1 MHISGENMTY
11 SKKEIADLACV
22 TTRTIRYYDQIGL
35 LSPVSI
41 GDNGYRKYDTD
52 CLLRLQQILFFREL
66 DVSLKNIEIFLNQ
79 PDFLLRNSLEKHRL
93 SLEKKVKRLK
103 TLIRTINT
111 TLEMLNGEKK
121 MTEKEYFNGIN
132 ESQYEDE
139 VKERWGVTAHYKE
152 SSQKWASYSKKQK
165 DMIKKIGRNLTIQM
179 VGKDKTTTVD
189 DPDVQKAV
197 SEYFAYLNKYFYGCD
212 VEFFRGLSD
221 MWVSDV
227 RFAVNYERIRE
238 GGAVFIRQA
247 VHYFCDN
254 HS

>member
-1 MHISGENMTY
+1 
-11 SKKEIADLACV
+11 
-22 TTRTIRYYDQIGL
+22 
-35 LSPVSI
+35 
-41 GDNGYRKYDTD
+41 
-52 CLLRLQQILFFREL
+52 
-66 DVSLKNIEIFLNQ
+66 
-79 PDFLLRNSLEKHRL
+79 
-93 SLEKKVKRLK
+93 
-103 TLIRTINT
+103 
-111 TLEMLNGEKK
+111 
-121 MTEKEYFNGIN
+121 
-132 ESQYEDE
+132 
-139 VKERWGVTAHYKE
+139 
-152 SSQKWASYSKKQK
+152 
-165 DMIKKIGRNLTIQM
+165 M
-179 VGKDKTTTVD
+179 VGKDETTTVD